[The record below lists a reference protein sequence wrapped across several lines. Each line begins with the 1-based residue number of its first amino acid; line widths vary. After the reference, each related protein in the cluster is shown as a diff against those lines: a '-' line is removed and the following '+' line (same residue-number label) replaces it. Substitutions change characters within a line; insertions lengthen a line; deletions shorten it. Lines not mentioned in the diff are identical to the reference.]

1 MKKLFV
7 FLFVVAALLSMTA
20 CGEDSSAVPAVA
32 LTDVAAD
39 AVPDPEIVPADISE
53 VAVAS
58 EEMILVQPAGGPM
71 DQPASGEPA
80 DVPSAEDASPADG
93 SDALDTEE

>member
-39 AVPDPEIVPADISE
+39 AVPDLEIVPADINE

-58 EEMILVQPAGGPM
+58 EEMLLVQPAGGPM
-71 DQPASGEPA
+71 DQPASGEQADIPSVEEAAPA
-80 DVPSAEDASPADG
+80 DAPDAE
-93 SDALDTEE
+93 E